1 MSRDLQDELNK
12 LTGNTNGSKPR
23 KKPLEYTPEAVHERL
38 MRNASGIQ
46 SKCIPDDWD
55 KCIQCGGRINSHL
68 RKKPKE
74 CPIFRALIDYQA
86 EHVAKKV
93 AK

>member
-1 MSRDLQDELNK
+1 MSRNLQDVLNK
-12 LTGNTNGSKPR
+12 LIGNTNGKPR
-23 KKPLEYTPEAVHERL
+23 KQPLEYTREAIHERL

-46 SKCIPDDWD
+46 SKCISDDWD

-74 CPIFRALIDYQA
+74 CPIFRDLIKYQA
-86 EHVAKKV
+86 EHVK
-93 AK
+93 

>member
-1 MSRDLQDELNK
+1 MSRDFQDELNK
-12 LTGNTNGSKPR
+12 LIGKTNVTKPR
-23 KKPLEYTPEAVHERL
+23 KKPPLEYTPEAVHERL

-55 KCIQCGGRINSHL
+55 KCVQCRCRVNSHL

-74 CPIFRALIDYQA
+74 CPVFRMLIKYQA
-86 EHVAKKV
+86 EHVAK
-93 AK
+93 